1 MGSGFQYRR
10 SADPVADEPG
20 RQPLRQTFHGTQRL
34 KPAARI
40 SRIHPATLPAVRGW
54 RYLRLAL
61 HTGWGLLTVFAIYP
75 LTGADTHR
83 RLRQRWSGQLLAL
96 LGIEVH
102 SNGTPIQ
109 PGCMLVANH
118 ISWLDI
124 FVINALCP
132 SAFVSKAEVRAWPLI
147 GWLAAKNETV
157 FLRRGSR
164 GHAKIINA
172 EIAALLDAGRNVA
185 VFPEGTTTDGSH
197 VLHFHAALLQPA
209 IEAGHP
215 IQPVAI
221 SYHAPDGRRSRAPAY
236 DGDLSIGQCIANI
249 VAEKS
254 LVARLGPSTPLE
266 TKLANRKDLA
276 RNAHR
281 AIMSLIEHDDSAS
294 IAAPFTRQQCT
305 ARSTNHTV

>member
-1 MGSGFQYRR
+1 MHI
-10 SADPVADEPG
+10 G
-20 RQPLRQTFHGTQRL
+20 R
-34 KPAARI
+34 
-40 SRIHPATLPAVRGW
+40 
-54 RYLRLAL
+54 
-61 HTGWGLLTVFAIYP
+61 GLLTVFAIYP

-83 RLRQRWSGQLLAL
+83 RLRQRWSAQLLAL
-96 LGIEVH
+96 LGVEVH
-102 SNGTPIQ
+102 ATGTPIQ

-132 SAFVSKAEVRAWPLI
+132 SAFVSKAEVRTWPVI

-185 VFPEGTTTDGSH
+185 IFPEGTTTDGSH

-221 SYHAPDGRRSRAPAY
+221 SYHTADGRRTRAPAY
-236 DGDLSIGQCIANI
+236 DGDLSIGQCLANI
-249 VAEKS
+249 VAEQS
-254 LVARLGPSTPLE
+254 IVARLGRSAPLE
-266 TKLANRKDLA
+266 TKHASRKDLA
-276 RNAHR
+276 RDAHR
-281 AIMSLIEHDDSAS
+281 AIVSLIDHATS
-294 IAAPFTRQQCT
+294 PRPQ
-305 ARSTNHTV
+305 